1 VAERD
6 GAPARHRRSRFARL
20 SGAAL
25 SSALALSLGCGT
37 LSIPE
42 ERALG
47 EQVNREVRAEARLVK
62 DRVVWDYVREIGHRI
77 VAASGSQPFTYSFY
91 VVEDDAINAFA
102 LPGGYIYIHSE
113 TILAAR
119 NVAELA
125 GVIAHEVGHVALR
138 HVAKNYRRQ
147 QGVGS
152 LYRIGVYAASL
163 LGGGLAGSAAN
174 LGGGLAAAAYLNSY
188 GRDAEREADAFAVE
202 VMPRAGYDPEGLV
215 TFFKTMLSES
225 GGQPPAW
232 LSSHPTTVE
241 RIEKTQRMIEETP
254 LPVGLRIHDDRLPQI
269 QRRIRRLRT
278 R

>member
-1 VAERD
+1 MTQRS
-6 GAPARHRRSRFARL
+6 GAPGRSLRSWLVRL
-20 SGAAL
+20 LGAAL
-25 SSALALSLGCGT
+25 PIALALSLGCGT

-47 EQVNREVRAEARLVK
+47 QQINRQVRGEARLVK
-62 DRVVWDYVREIGHRI
+62 DRVIWDYVREIGHRV

-91 VVEDDAINAFA
+91 VVDEASINAFA
-102 LPGGYIYIHSE
+102 LPAGYIYIHSE

-125 GVIAHEVGHVALR
+125 GVIAHEVGHVVRR
-138 HVAKNYRRQ
+138 HVARNYRRQ

-152 LYRIGVYAASL
+152 LYRIGVYAVSL
-163 LGGGLAGSAAN
+163 LGGGFAGSAAN

-215 TFFKTMLSES
+215 TFFETMLREK

-232 LSSHPTTVE
+232 LSSHPATGE
-241 RIEKTQRMIEETP
+241 RIENTRRMIQETP
-254 LPVGLRIHDDRLPQI
+254 LPADLRTHDDRLPEI